1 MEKAIKWTKD
11 LITDYTV
18 CIIMTDGEVTD
29 KESDVQILKTAINLP
44 ISFVIIGMGDEDLSS
59 MK

>member
-29 KESDVQILKTAINLP
+29 KESDV
-44 ISFVIIGMGDEDLSS
+44 
-59 MK
+59 